1 MGKGKPCIKMY
12 NVLAMDF
19 GASSGRGIIGRFDGE
34 RITTEEIHRFEN
46 KPVMLAGRF
55 SWDAPALYSEILT
68 AISKAVGS
76 EGGIGTVGVDTWGVD
91 YGYIDSN
98 GHLLQNP
105 THYRDT
111 RTLGIREKLFERVPW
126 NELYG
131 ITGIQDMNFN
141 TVYQLYA
148 DLLYSPHLIEAA
160 DKMLFMPDLFNY
172 LLTGEMRTEYTIA
185 STGAILD
192 AKTRSFSSALL
203 EKAGIPE
210 RLFAPMAK
218 PASVLASLR
227 DDVRALTGADASL
240 KVVNT
245 ASHDTASAVIA
256 VPAAG
261 ESFVYISSGTWSL
274 LGTELKAPL
283 ITDTSRKY
291 CFTNEGGAED
301 KIRFLKNIAGLWL
314 SQESRRQWRREGREY
329 SFDELAGMAAAA
341 APRRYIIDPDDE
353 RFTPPGDMPKRI
365 ADFCEET
372 GQGRPETPGEIIR
385 CIFDSLALR
394 YRWSIERINEMSGE
408 KVPYIHIVGGGTK
421 EKDLCRLAADAC
433 GIPVYAGPT
442 EATALGNIAS
452 QLISSGEVGNVAEAR
467 SIIRASFPMAE
478 YEPHLEDKDAW
489 DEAYLRFL
497 AIVSR

>member
-1 MGKGKPCIKMY
+1 MKTR

-46 KPVMLAGRF
+46 RPVTLAGRF
-55 SWDAPALYSEILT
+55 SWDTPALYSEILT
-68 AISKAVGS
+68 AISKGVNS
-76 EGGIGTVGVDTWGVD
+76 DGGIGTVGVDTWGVD
-91 YGYIDSN
+91 YGYIDRN
-98 GHLLQNP
+98 GHLIGTP

-111 RTLGIREKLFERVPW
+111 RTAGIREKLFAKMPW
-126 NELYG
+126 EELYSV
-131 ITGIQDMNFN
+131 TGIQDLNFN

-148 DLLYSPHLIEAA
+148 DLLYSPHLVDTA

-172 LLTGEMRTEYTIA
+172 LLTGEKRTEYTIA

-192 AKTRSFSSALL
+192 AKTRLISSELL
-203 EKAGIPE
+203 KRVGIPE
-210 RLFAPMAK
+210 KLFTPMTD
-218 PASVLASLR
+218 PSSVLAPLR
-227 DDVRALTGADASL
+227 DDVCAVTGADVSV

-256 VPAAG
+256 VPA
-261 ESFVYISSGTWSL
+261 ESENFVYISSGTWSL
-274 LGTELKAPL
+274 LGTELSEPL

-291 CFTNEGGAED
+291 TFTNEGGAEG

-314 SQESRRQWRREGREY
+314 SQESRRQWRREGKEY
-329 SFDELAGMAAAA
+329 SFDELAAMAASVKS
-341 APRRYIIDPDDE
+341 RRFIIDPDDD
-353 RFTPPGDMPKRI
+353 RFTPPGDMPRRI

-372 GQGRPETPGEIIR
+372 GQGRPETHGEIVR

-394 YRWSIERINEMSGE
+394 YRWGAEKIQEMSGNS
-408 KVPYIHIVGGGTK
+408 VPFIHIVGGGTK

-452 QLISSGEVGNVAEAR
+452 QLISSREIKNVAEAR
-467 SIIRASFPMAE
+467 SVIASSFPMVE
-478 YEPHLEDKDAW
+478 YEPHREDKEAW
-489 DEAYLRFL
+489 DEAYERFL
-497 AIVSR
+497 TIISG

>member
-1 MGKGKPCIKMY
+1 MKTY

-46 KPVMLAGRF
+46 RPVTLAGRF
-55 SWDAPALYSEILT
+55 SWDAPALYSEILS
-68 AISKAVGS
+68 AIAYSVKT
-76 EGGIGTVGVDTWGVD
+76 EGGIGAVGVDTWGVD
-91 YGYIDSN
+91 YGYIDCN

-105 THYRDT
+105 THYRDA
-111 RTLGIREKLFERVPW
+111 RTLHIRDKFFSKVPW
-126 NELYG
+126 YELYS
-131 ITGIQDMNFN
+131 ITGIQNLNFN

-148 DLLYSPHLIEAA
+148 DLLYSPHLVEAA

-172 LLTGEMRTEYTIA
+172 FLTGEKRTEYTIA

-192 AKTRSFSSALL
+192 AETREISSELL
-203 EKAGIPE
+203 KRAGIPE
-210 RLFAPMAK
+210 RLFAPMTE
-218 PASVLASLR
+218 PSSVLSSLK
-227 DDVRALTGADASL
+227 DDVRSITGADSSL

-245 ASHDTASAVIA
+245 ASHDTASAVIS

-261 ESFVYISSGTWSL
+261 ENFVYISSGTWSL
-274 LGTELKAPL
+274 LGTELNEPL
-283 ITDTSRKY
+283 ISDMSRKY
-291 CFTNEGGAED
+291 TFTNEGGAER

-314 SQESRRQWRREGREY
+314 SQESRRQWRREGHEY
-329 SFDELAGMAAAA
+329 SFDELADMAASVTS
-341 APRRYIIDPDDE
+341 RRFIIDPDDD
-353 RFTPPGDMPKRI
+353 RFTPPGDMPRRI
-365 ADFCEET
+365 ADYCEET

-394 YRWSIERINEMSGE
+394 YRWGIDRINEMNGE
-408 KVPYIHIVGGGTK
+408 KASSIHIVGGGTK

-452 QLISSGEVGNVAEAR
+452 QLISLGEVKNMAEAR

-478 YEPHLEDKDAW
+478 YEPHREDKEAW
-489 DEAYLRFL
+489 DEAYERFL
-497 AIVSR
+497 AIVSG

>member
-1 MGKGKPCIKMY
+1 MKTY

-34 RITTEEIHRFEN
+34 RITTEEMHRFEN
-46 KPVMLAGRF
+46 RPVTLAGRF
-55 SWDAPALYSEILT
+55 SWDAPALYSEILA
-68 AISKAVGS
+68 AIAKGVKA
-76 EGGIGTVGVDTWGVD
+76 EGGINTVGVDTWGVD
-91 YGYIDSN
+91 YGYIDRN
-98 GHLLQNP
+98 GHLFGNP

-111 RTLGIREKLFERVPW
+111 RTSAIREKLFDRVPW
-126 NELYG
+126 QELYG
-131 ITGIQDMNFN
+131 ITGIQDLNFN

-148 DLLYSPHLIEAA
+148 DLLYSPHLIETA

-192 AKTRSFSSALL
+192 AKARAISSELL
-203 EKAGIPE
+203 KKAGIPE
-210 RLFAPMAK
+210 SLFAPMTS
-218 PASVLASLR
+218 PSSVLGSLR
-227 DDVRALTGADASL
+227 DDVREITGADNTV

-274 LGTELKAPL
+274 LGTELRDPL

-291 CFTNEGGAED
+291 TFTNEGGAEG

-314 SQESRRQWRREGREY
+314 SQESRRQWRREGKEY
-329 SFDELAGMAAAA
+329 SFDELAEMAEAAT
-341 APRRYIIDPDDE
+341 PRRFIIDPDDA

-385 CIFDSLALR
+385 CVFDSLALR
-394 YRWSIERINEMSGE
+394 YRWSVDKINEMSGE
-408 KVPYIHIVGGGTK
+408 KAPYIHIVGGGTK

-452 QLISSGEVGNVAEAR
+452 QLISSGEVKNVTEAR
-467 SIIRASFPMAE
+467 SIIRASFPLVE
-478 YEPHLEDKDAW
+478 YEPHLDDKEAW
-489 DEAYLRFL
+489 DEAYGRFL
-497 AIVSR
+497 SIVSR